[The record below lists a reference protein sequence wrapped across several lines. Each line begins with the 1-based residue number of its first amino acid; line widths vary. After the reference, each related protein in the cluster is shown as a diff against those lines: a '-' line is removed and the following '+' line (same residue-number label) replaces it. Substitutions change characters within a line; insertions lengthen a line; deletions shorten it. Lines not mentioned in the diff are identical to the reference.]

1 MRKLWGKEVE
11 NVLKVFSQV
20 HLEKEQPGVNDGWE
34 TAAMELIRKDSR
46 TRLQTPGYFETFQ
59 QLVWKLAP
67 VSCILAILLCFMLSQ
82 TNVLSDYVLVKS
94 FFADPSDLSFFS
106 LYNV

>member
-1 MRKLWGKEVE
+1 MRKLRGKEVE

-20 HLEKEQPGVNDGWE
+20 HLEKEKPDISEGWKK
-34 TAAMELIRKDSR
+34 AAMDLIRKDSR
-46 TRLQTPGYFETFQ
+46 NRYQIPGYFETFQ

-67 VSCILAILLCFMLSQ
+67 VSCILTILLCFMLSQ